1 MEEVKKAIAFLF
13 KRKGRETMSEKDFV
27 MSASMDL
34 GWFPPK
40 EAQRLMQLGLDSKL
54 LLVAE
59 GKLKLS
65 FDAAGMD
72 IPLDYKPPPTL
83 LLAGVTPPS
92 VFVKVL
98 ERIIAATKLERKQ
111 VVSMINS
118 TQDLMD
124 MEAEVAALIVGRDL
138 GVDVSDLLGSAEK
151 EIMSRSG

>member
-1 MEEVKKAIAFLF
+1 
-13 KRKGRETMSEKDFV
+13 MSEKDFV

-40 EAQRLMQLGLDSKL
+40 DAQRLLQLGLDSKL
-54 LLVAE
+54 LLVVE
-59 GKLKLS
+59 GKLKTS
-65 FDAAGMD
+65 FDAAIMD

-83 LLAGVTPPS
+83 LQAEATPAGV
-92 VFVKVL
+92 FIKVL
-98 ERIIAATKLERKQ
+98 ERITAMTKLEKKQ

-124 MEAEVAALIVGRDL
+124 VEAEVAALIVGRDL
-138 GVDVSDLLGSAEK
+138 GVDVSDLLDNAER

>member
-13 KRKGRETMSEKDFV
+13 KRKGRDTMSEKDFV

-40 EAQRLMQLGLDSKL
+40 EAQRLMQIGLDSKL

-65 FDAAGMD
+65 FDAAVMD

-83 LLAGVTPPS
+83 LQAGVAPPS
-92 VFVKVL
+92 VFVKAL
-98 ERIIAATKLERKQ
+98 ERITTATKLEKKQ

-118 TQDLMD
+118 T
-124 MEAEVAALIVGRDL
+124 RT
-138 GVDVSDLLGSAEK
+138 
-151 EIMSRSG
+151 